1 MKAKG
6 GVPLSGAELLAIV
19 QEDIDPVVQTL
30 VDTASTIVISKSPIA
45 TQPVVKATIT
55 KVKPTQTWP
64 SPRPNPHFSGSI
76 GNTARRKL

>member
-19 QEDIDPVVQTL
+19 QEDINPVVQTL
-30 VDTASTIVISKSPIA
+30 VDTASTVIISKSPIA

-55 KVKPTQTWP
+55 KVKPVIVKTLEAAITVAIQ
-64 SPRPNPHFSGSI
+64 
-76 GNTARRKL
+76 KLLQA

>member
-55 KVKPTQTWP
+55 KVKPTIVKTLEAAITVAIQ
-64 SPRPNPHFSGSI
+64 
-76 GNTARRKL
+76 KLLQA